1 MILYFFKLV
10 EKISEMEVH
19 LSQEDLWIVCKL
31 ARSISQKH
39 LDVYFKQKRQVNNA
53 QAATG
58 NPDDVVVQPIV
69 KQFEQFELFEQE
81 QKEEE
86 AKQCRMIEE
95 YAIESA

>member
-1 MILYFFKLV
+1 
-10 EKISEMEVH
+10 MEVH

-69 KQFEQFELFEQE
+69 EQFELFEQE
-81 QKEEE
+81 QEEEE